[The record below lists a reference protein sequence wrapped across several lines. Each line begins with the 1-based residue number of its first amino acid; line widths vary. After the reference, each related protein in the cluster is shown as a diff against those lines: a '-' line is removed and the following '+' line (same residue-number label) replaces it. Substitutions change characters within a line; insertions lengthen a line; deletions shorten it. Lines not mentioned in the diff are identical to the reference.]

1 VSKIPLRL
9 WRVLEGLNAVEFVVV
24 VVLAAL
30 LVIAGPLVVASR
42 FVGQGQYVVAAM
54 LSALWIVC
62 VGICARDI
70 RRGTLGWISGGMVA
84 AWVVAMFVVGWAVQ

>member
-1 VSKIPLRL
+1 VSRILLGL
-9 WRVLEGLNAVEFVVV
+9 WRVLEGLNAVEFVMV

-42 FVGQGQYVVAAM
+42 FVGHGQYFVAAM
-54 LSALWIVC
+54 LSALRIVC

-70 RRGTLGWISGGMVA
+70 RRGTLGVTA
-84 AWVVAMFVVGWAVQ
+84 RTPD